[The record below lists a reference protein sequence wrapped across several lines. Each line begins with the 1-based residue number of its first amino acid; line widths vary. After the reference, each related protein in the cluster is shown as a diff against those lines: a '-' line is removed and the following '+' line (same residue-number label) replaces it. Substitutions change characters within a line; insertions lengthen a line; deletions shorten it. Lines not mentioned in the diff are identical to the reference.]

1 MKLEEEIK
9 QKEFKNEFQKLAV
22 NIIYTNGWLTNLH
35 SKTFSKF
42 DITGTQF
49 NILRILRGQH
59 PNPASVNLLQERM
72 LDNKCDASRLV
83 ERLRVKG
90 LVVRKIS
97 KDDRR
102 RADVVISDAGLNL
115 LKEIDKVEKEFNIAF
130 QHISKNEAKTLNG
143 LLDKMRGSNNR
154 SNKKEELVKL

>member
-42 DITGTQF
+42 DITGTQY

-59 PNPASVNLLQERM
+59 PSPASVNLLKDRM

-90 LVVRKIS
+90 LVERKIS

-102 RADVVISDAGLNL
+102 RADVLISAPGLNL
-115 LKEIDKVEKEFNIAF
+115 LKEIDQVEQEFNTAF
-130 QHISKNEAKTLNG
+130 QHLTKDEAKTLNS
-143 LLDKMRGSNNR
+143 LLDKMRGNNSR
-154 SNKKEELVKL
+154 AI